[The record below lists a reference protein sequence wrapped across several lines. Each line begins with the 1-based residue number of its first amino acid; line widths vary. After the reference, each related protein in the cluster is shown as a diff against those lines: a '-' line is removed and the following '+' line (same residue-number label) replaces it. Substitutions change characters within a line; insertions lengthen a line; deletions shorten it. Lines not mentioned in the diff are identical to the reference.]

1 MDFDGCGKVAKDKII
16 SVSENK
22 INFRIINK
30 HLVTIRTVTVD
41 GCLINDKRQRCDYL
55 FEIDDPCSN
64 VIYLE
69 LKGCDVKKA
78 LNQLESTIKACS
90 KRHGEIQKNCYVVAS
105 RVPKIG
111 TKIQILKKK
120 FVAKNIATLS
130 ICTTKHELTI

>member
-1 MDFDGCGKVAKDKII
+1 MDFDACGKVVKDKII
-16 SVSENK
+16 SVSENNM
-22 INFRIINK
+22 NFRVINK

-55 FEIDDPCSN
+55 FEIDDPCN
-64 VIYLE
+64 KVIYLE

-78 LNQLESTIKACS
+78 LKQLESTIKACS
-90 KRHGEIQKNCYVVAS
+90 KRHRAIPKSCYIVAS

-111 TKIQILKKK
+111 TKIQVLKKK
-120 FVAKNIATLS
+120 FVATNMAKLS